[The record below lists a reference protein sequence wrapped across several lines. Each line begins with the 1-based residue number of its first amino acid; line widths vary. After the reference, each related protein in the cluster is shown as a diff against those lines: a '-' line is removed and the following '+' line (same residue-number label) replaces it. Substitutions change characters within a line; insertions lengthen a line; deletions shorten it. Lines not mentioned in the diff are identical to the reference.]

1 MSVLSGLRVKM
12 RPNPFSITKAEGFNH
27 SYEKLASL
35 MEFRSG
41 VADNL
46 LSNSNVFV
54 DGSRG
59 SGKSMYLRLLS
70 LAVKAQYEKLV
81 RDGAVEGLPEHAQ
94 YLGIYLKLAPTI
106 FGPHEYEE
114 RPRFRDAFR
123 QLFNV
128 YAIEHLVA
136 GMLEGVTDG
145 AISLTVDQDAT
156 LACSLAAL
164 ALGSVSSV
172 SGLVQLAPL
181 VRAERRAIR
190 QRLNVEPF
198 ISDQRSQPEVLWEAA
213 QAVVSVEQFRGMRVH
228 LLIDEYDSLSAFE
241 QRFINSYLR
250 KRDYP
255 LTFKIACKKHRL
267 TLEDSDYRPLNPSGD
282 FDRVEL
288 DDDDFGLTG
297 TFQSYLERIANRRLQ
312 SAHSGATI
320 RELLSKEAREYRR
333 GAERQF
339 AGFETVTM
347 LSSGIVRTFL
357 ELCRDM
363 YSRCELDALGRPRPI
378 SAHAQDLV
386 IKEHATSKW
395 NVLARDQSAR
405 PELQHLVE
413 QIAGLFA
420 ARATSGAESQVIRL
434 EIVDCDRLSSF
445 LRALLEQGLEYEALV
460 QPNRERLQK
469 NRRATSR
476 GYLLHRLL
484 CVHFRLAV
492 SSRWDIEISSE
503 QLERLVLGSVE
514 MVSEVLKEP
523 TKQTSLKPK
532 AQGNLFET
540 RQCPILDAL
549 CPAVEPVKG
558 LGFLSCRL
566 PIVGHIRDAQRLIRE
581 QIEVATT
588 NDKLKYSVRTA
599 EDYSPMGDIACKVC
613 HAFAQ
618 SDFVLAEMSRLS
630 PSVCMEAGL
639 AIARRLPVYILF
651 NSDEQ
656 PDVPEPFAS
665 LEYLRYAITPKS
677 IKSMVESKLLP
688 FLSDQSGGRGAV
700 RLGPAELPV
709 EPGSGV
715 FIALPTTEYYQ
726 ETVLPRLKAC
736 LEGAGLGPVYSEADG
751 QALQDLQR
759 AALGIA
765 RARYCLVDTTL
776 GSPTR
781 ALYLGLAQGYRKPFA
796 NLIDA
801 DSDPT
806 RRVFANARSKA
817 ELVYHDSN
825 DLERKIRDFLRGR
838 GESL

>member
-1 MSVLSGLRVKM
+1 MSVSFGLKVKM
-12 RPNPFSITKAEGFNH
+12 NPFSITKAEGFNH

-41 VADNL
+41 VADIL

-70 LAVKAQYEKLV
+70 LAVKAQYERLAHE
-81 RDGAVEGLPEHAQ
+81 GAVERLPEHAP
-94 YLGIYLKLAPTI
+94 YVGIYLKLAPTI
-106 FGPHEYEE
+106 FGPHEYED
-114 RPRFRDAFR
+114 RPRFRGAFQ

-128 YAIEHLVA
+128 YAIEHIVA
-136 GMLEGVTDG
+136 GVLEGLKDG
-145 AISLTVDQDAT
+145 AVGLTVDQDAA
-156 LACSLAAL
+156 LARSLASL
-164 ALGSVSSV
+164 ALGSAPSV
-172 SGLVQLAPL
+172 SGLVQLAPVL
-181 VRAERRAIR
+181 RAERRAIR
-190 QRLNVEPF
+190 QALNSEPF
-198 ISDQRSQPEVLWEAA
+198 SVDQRSQPEVLWEAA
-213 QAVVSVEQFRGMRVH
+213 QAVSAVEQFQGMRVH
-228 LLIDEYDSLSAFE
+228 LLVDEYDSLSTAQ

-267 TLEDSDYRPLNPSGD
+267 TLEDGDYRPLNPSGD

-297 TFQSYLERIANRRLQ
+297 TFQLYLERIANKRLQ
-312 SAHSGATI
+312 SLRLGTTI
-320 RELLSKEAREYRR
+320 KELLSKEAREHRR

-363 YSRCELDALGRPRPI
+363 YARCQIDVLGKPLPI
-378 SAHAQDLV
+378 AARVQDLV
-386 IKEHATSKW
+386 IKEHATNKW

-420 ARATSGAESQVIRL
+420 AKATGTESQVIRL
-434 EIVDCDRLSSF
+434 EIVDFDRASSY
-445 LRALLEQGLEYEALV
+445 LRALLEQALEYEAIV

-469 NRRATSR
+469 NNRATSR
-476 GYLLHRLL
+476 GYLLHRLF
-484 CVHFRLAV
+484 CVHFRLDV

-503 QLERLVLGSVE
+503 QLERLVLGSRE
-514 MVSEVLKEP
+514 MVNEVLKDP
-523 TKQTSLKPK
+523 TRQTSLKPK

-549 CPAVEPVKG
+549 CPSVAPIKG

-566 PIVGHIRDAQRLIRE
+566 PAVGHIRDAQRLIRE
-581 QIEVATT
+581 QIELATANNAT
-588 NDKLKYSVRTA
+588 RYTVRTA
-599 EDYSPMGDIACKVC
+599 ADYSPMGDIACKIC

-630 PSVCMEAGL
+630 PSVCMEVGL

-656 PDVPEPFAS
+656 QDVPEPFGS
-665 LEYLRYAITPKS
+665 LEYLRYSITPKS
-677 IKSMVESKLLP
+677 VKRMVEEKLLP
-688 FLSDQSGGRGAV
+688 FLSDQSGGRGTV
-700 RLGPAELPV
+700 RLGPSEPSV
-709 EPGSGV
+709 EPGTGV
-715 FIALPTTEYYQ
+715 FVALPATEYCQ
-726 ETVLPRLKAC
+726 ETVLPRLRAF
-736 LEGAGLGPVYSEADG
+736 LEAAGLGPVSSEADG
-751 QALQDLQR
+751 HALQDLQR

-765 RARYCLVDTTL
+765 QARYCLVDTTHC
-776 GSPTR
+776 SPTR
-781 ALYLGLAQGYRKPFA
+781 ALYLGLAQGYRKPFV

-801 DSDPT
+801 DNDPT
-806 RRVFANARSKA
+806 RKVFTNARSKA
-817 ELVYHDSN
+817 ELIYRDSD
-825 DLERKIRDFLRGR
+825 DLENGMREFFKGR
-838 GESL
+838 GEKL